1 MSEEVLTKEEI
12 SHLKSLI
19 KSEEAEAIA
28 EARKLLDDRNTN
40 ADDLKKLFSKAAIY
54 KLLSTW
60 DSAIWDDVCE
70 LLSNKEML
78 DTLREQ
84 IAKRSNSSSQNPAAQ
99 QEQTNNLINLAQNCG
114 PTALRLLGE
123 LCLRDRWVSV
133 LSDSD
138 SHIALAQGLVIRT
151 NNDPDDYG
159 VGLFELKKLGE
170 KPAQELLEAQ
180 GALMFDCLSE
190 LSDPL
195 AEILSTHKYG
205 LHFSIPSMPSLG
217 DGLVKLSDQSA
228 ESFSRHQGKLELQSL
243 KELSDK
249 GAEHLSKHPNLVINE
264 RGDQQEIAD
273 LIISKR
279 GPITKEIVARFLED
293 DQSVRLDGYSTI
305 NEDAVDAL
313 SNYQGHINLD
323 GLKEI
328 SDESLQKLSSH
339 KSWLSLRGLTELSD
353 AQAESLSRYGQD
365 VSHLCIL
372 TLIGLKNLSDTAA
385 QFLAKAKGRVDVVEE
400 LEEKINQYR
409 ES

>member
-1 MSEEVLTKEEI
+1 M
-12 SHLKSLI
+12 
-19 KSEEAEAIA
+19 
-28 EARKLLDDRNTN
+28 
-40 ADDLKKLFSKAAIY
+40 
-54 KLLSTW
+54 
-60 DSAIWDDVCE
+60 
-70 LLSNKEML
+70 
-78 DTLREQ
+78 
-84 IAKRSNSSSQNPAAQ
+84 
-99 QEQTNNLINLAQNCG
+99 
-114 PTALRLLGE
+114 
-123 LCLRDRWVSV
+123 CLRDRWVSV

-159 VGLFELKKLGE
+159 VGLFELKELGE

-205 LHFSIPSMPSLG
+205 LHFSMPSMPSLG
-217 DGLVKLSDQSA
+217 DGLVKLSDQAA

-313 SNYQGHINLD
+313 SNYQDHINLD